1 MKKPPLDLKPGQVW
15 VGYQRNGW
23 RTRRHI
29 AASDK
34 TGVLWYRPGS
44 PSVTYYSTCANFA
57 NWAERLLP

>member
-15 VGYQRNGW
+15 VGHQRNGW

-29 AASDK
+29 IAVDDRS
-34 TGVLWYRPGS
+34 VLWNNPGS
-44 PSVTYYSTCANFA
+44 SARNSTRAAFA